1 MNDTYVSDEESET
14 EQEDKIA
21 ILQVNSNS
29 FSLIGNRMR
38 SKHL

>member
-21 ILQVNSNS
+21 SATSKLKQ
-29 FSLIGNRMR
+29 FFFNR
-38 SKHL
+38 